1 MSRHIKKILVILLS
15 SAAFTFLFYEASLG
29 LNLIIFECLMGVISF
44 MLFRQKKIRNHVWYL
59 FLILLI
65 ISAFAVLIS
74 HTAFAIAVNIFLF
87 LQFMTMQLWPDVS
100 KIHLLSLIAPLN
112 IIPAL
117 TKGFLAI
124 TKIKKPAFLQKWP
137 GLWLTVASLLIIWLF
152 ITMYS
157 ASNEYFYSIIN
168 NMSNFIND
176 CFTRLFNFE
185 NADVVLYICAGLL
198 IASALLIR
206 TNLIEKLRVTENPG
220 IMLVRSRK
228 PTLFHNSV
236 SSFLKWYRS
245 GIFLIFILNV
255 LILIFNILDLRH
267 VWFGFEWNGQL
278 LREFIHEGTW
288 TLVFCVALSAVLAL
302 MFFNGK
308 IHFFSKNKHL
318 KWLVKIWIAQNIFMI
333 VSVFIRNVRYVG
345 YYNLASLRTGVFIF
359 LIIAAFALIVL
370 LIKINRGRNM
380 FWMLRYVFLGTA
392 VILTLTAAPDWN
404 RVIARYNISHKDSAC
419 FHHDYMVMLPHCID
433 LLLEN
438 KKLFDYPYDSSLY
451 HSYTEDAYEGRKV
464 KNYTEIIDIRAD
476 GIRYKLN
483 EKDWREW
490 NYADFR
496 ELKYLNNH

>member
-1 MSRHIKKILVILLS
+1 MSRHIKKILILLF
-15 SAAFTFLFYEASLG
+15 SASAFTFLFYEASLG
-29 LNLIIFECLMGVISF
+29 LNLIIFECLMGIISF
-44 MLFRQKKIRNHVWYL
+44 MIFRQSSDRKQVWYL
-59 FLILLI
+59 FLTLLTV
-65 ISAFAVLIS
+65 SAVSVLIS

-87 LQFMTMQLWPDVS
+87 LQFMTMQLWPDVL
-100 KIHLLSLIAPLN
+100 KIQLLSLIAPLN
-112 IIPAL
+112 IIPSL

-137 GLWLTVASLLIIWLF
+137 GLWLTAASLLVIWLF

-157 ASNEYFYSIIN
+157 ASNENFYIIIN
-168 NMSNFIND
+168 NVTNFIND
-176 CFTRLFNFE
+176 CFIRLFNFE
-185 NADVVLYICAGLL
+185 NADIVLYIFFGL
-198 IASALLIR
+198 IISSALLIR
-206 TNLIEKLRVTENPG
+206 TDLVAKMRVSVHPG

-228 PTLFHNSV
+228 PTLFSNSV
-236 SSFLKWYRS
+236 SSFFKWYRS
-245 GIFLIFILNV
+245 GIFLMFILNV
-255 LILIFNILDLRH
+255 LILIFNILDLRY

-302 MFFNGK
+302 LYFNGK
-308 IHFFSKNKHL
+308 IHFYSKNKHL

-333 VSVFIRNVRYVG
+333 VSVFIRNVRYVA

-380 FWMLRYVFLGTA
+380 FWMFRHVFLGTA
-392 VILTLTAAPDWN
+392 VILTLTSVPDWN
-404 RVIARYNISHKDSAC
+404 RVIARYNFNHKDSAY

-433 LLLEN
+433 LLKEN

-451 HSYTEDAYEGRKV
+451 HSYTDDAYEGQKV
-464 KNYTEIIDIRAD
+464 KNYTEIIDIRAN
-476 GIRYKLN
+476 GIRHKLN

-490 NYADFR
+490 NYADYR